1 MIRTLSG
8 NGVINYASL
17 ADHEDTK
24 YYFFDAVV
32 DTSSETYE
40 EDKMMYDLFREILQ
54 KNLLGTVEEPSHT
67 IVDYENSSDD
77 YERMCE
83 CAEAKGY
90 TIIGDKV
97 MKMEE

>member
-1 MIRTLSG
+1 MCEYRLQRRYRGCAENS
-8 NGVINYASL
+8 
-17 ADHEDTK
+17 D
-24 YYFFDAVV
+24 
-32 DTSSETYE
+32 
-40 EDKMMYDLFREILQ
+40 DLFREILQ

-90 TIIGDKV
+90 MIVGDKV
-97 MKMEE
+97 MKLEE